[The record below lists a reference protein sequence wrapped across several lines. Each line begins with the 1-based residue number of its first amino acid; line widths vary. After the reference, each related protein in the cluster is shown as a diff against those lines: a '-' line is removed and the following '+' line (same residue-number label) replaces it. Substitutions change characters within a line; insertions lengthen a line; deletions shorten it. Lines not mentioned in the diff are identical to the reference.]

1 MTEAENSASQTT
13 KIRWQ
18 HYTGIL
24 LLSMG
29 TLLLELTLIRVLSV
43 STWYH
48 FGFLV
53 ISTALLGFGVA
64 GVTLSLWTRL
74 RDDTPL
80 DRALAA
86 LALLFAFFTLA
97 SFWLMQQIPFSPFR
111 LILDPWQLIYTPLYY
126 VTLALP
132 FFCSGLAIAL
142 LLSRGGREVN
152 KLYGADLLGAG
163 LGCAG
168 VAAVMPI
175 FRGSGSVVI
184 AAMVGLS
191 AALAF
196 SSFRPVKVTLLG
208 GLAAAGMLLA
218 AFLADQTL
226 PIRVIAEKTHP
237 LKPEGSSPIYT
248 QWNAFS
254 KVDVYNAPVVPREGR
269 SGPGFSIIIDDGSAG
284 TAIPDLSMGVRNFL
298 SRPDEFRAAGLP
310 YIGRKHPRVLI
321 IGSGAGREVLEATKF
336 GASSVTAVEINPIV
350 ADIVSSRMAKQW
362 GDLFEQPEVQLV
374 VEDAR
379 TFVRR
384 SKETYDVIISVNT
397 ISQAA
402 VTSGALS
409 LTESYIMTL
418 EAFEDYWKHLS
429 PNGALLVTR
438 PGPQLPRVVATAR
451 QLFERLGQGS
461 LADHLLAFSGLLV
474 PYGPE
479 RFMRGILLQKSPLR
493 PEQVDTM
500 ARHIGVGQDIG
511 EDEYGS
517 LPQILYSPFDEP
529 KDAHQTLLSD
539 LVKSAD
545 LETVYA
551 SNPEMLRPVTD
562 DNPFFNQ
569 DRRWSH
575 LGPRSFA
582 HVFGAGER
590 GYYGQPIAQV
600 TLVILLIQAVLIAG
614 VMILF
619 PLARFE
625 RHGLRVSGRWGF
637 LTYFASLGLGF
648 IFIEIV
654 LLQRLQLFLGQ
665 PIYTYSVVLASL
677 LVFTGAGS
685 YLADRIESVSHQKL
699 CYCLL
704 AVVGV
709 VVVTE
714 LILPSLLAL
723 ALGLPLFTRVGVA
736 VIAVAP
742 LGLALGVPFP
752 TGLRLVRQQVPQL
765 VPWAWAVNGFFTVI
779 GSIGA
784 MILGMI
790 LGFTAVFFIAA
801 ACYAAGLLAIRM
813 TAKRPA
819 RIESRSAAAS
829 S

>member
-1 MTEAENSASQTT
+1 MNEAGKSTSQTT
-13 KIRWQ
+13 NIRWQ

-64 GVTLSLWTRL
+64 GVTLSLWTKL
-74 RDDTPL
+74 RDDIPL
-80 DRALAA
+80 DHALAA

-111 LILDPWQLIYTPLYY
+111 LILDPLQLIYTPLYY
-126 VTLALP
+126 VTLAVP

-142 LLSRGGREVN
+142 LLSRGGRQVN

-163 LGCAG
+163 LGCAA
-168 VAAVMPI
+168 VAAVMPV
-175 FRGSGSVVI
+175 FRGSGSIVI
-184 AAMVGLS
+184 AAMVGLL

-196 SSFRPVKVTLLG
+196 SSFRPFKLAFLG
-208 GLAAAGMLLA
+208 GLAAAGMLAA

-237 LKPEGSSPIYT
+237 LKPEGSSPIDT

-254 KVDVYNAPVVPREGR
+254 KVDVYNAPIVPQEGR
-269 SGPGFSIIIDDGSAG
+269 SGPGYSIIIDDGSAG

-298 SRPDEFRAAGLP
+298 SRRDEFRAAGLP
-310 YIGRKHPRVLI
+310 YIDRKYPRVLI
-321 IGSGAGREVLEATKF
+321 IGSGAGREVLEALKF

-350 ADIVSSRMAKQW
+350 ADIVSTRMAKQW
-362 GDLFEQPEVQLV
+362 GDLFEQPAVQLV

-409 LTESYIMTL
+409 LAESYIMTL
-418 EAFEDYWKHLS
+418 EAFEDYWRHLS

-451 QLFERLGQGS
+451 ELFERLGQGS
-461 LADHLLAFSGLLV
+461 LADHLFAFRGLLV

-479 RFMRGILLQKSPLR
+479 RFMTGILLQKSPLR

-500 ARHIGVGQDIG
+500 ARQIGVGQDIG
-511 EDEYGS
+511 EDEYGK
-517 LPQILYSPFDEP
+517 LAEILYSPFEEP
-529 KDAHQTLLSD
+529 KDGYQTLLSD

-545 LETVYA
+545 LEQVYA
-551 SNPEMLRPVTD
+551 SNLEMLRPVTD
-562 DNPFFNQ
+562 DDPFFNQ
-569 DRRWSH
+569 SRRWSH
-575 LGPRSFA
+575 LGPKSFTQ
-582 HVFGAGER
+582 VFGAGER
-590 GYYGQPIAQV
+590 GFYGQPLAQV
-600 TLVILLIQAVLIAG
+600 TLVILLMQAVLIAG

-625 RHGLRVSGRWGF
+625 QRGLGVSGRWGF

-654 LLQRLQLFLGQ
+654 LLQRLSLFLGQ

-685 YLADRIESVSHQKL
+685 CLASRIGSVSQL
-699 CYCLL
+699 CCCLL
-704 AVVGV
+704 AIVGI
-709 VVVTE
+709 VVVTQ
-714 LILPSLLAL
+714 LILSPLLAL
-723 ALGLPLFTRVGVA
+723 ALGLPLYLRVSVA
-736 VIAVAP
+736 VMAVAP

-752 TGLRLVRQQVPQL
+752 TGLQLVRQQVPQL

-790 LGFTAVFFIAA
+790 LGFAAVFFIAA
-801 ACYAAGLLAIRM
+801 ACYAVGLLAIRI
-813 TAKRPA
+813 TVERPA
-819 RIESRSAAAS
+819 RIESRSPAAS

>member
-1 MTEAENSASQTT
+1 
-13 KIRWQ
+13 
-18 HYTGIL
+18 
-24 LLSMG
+24 
-29 TLLLELTLIRVLSV
+29 
-43 STWYH
+43 
-48 FGFLV
+48 
-53 ISTALLGFGVA
+53 
-64 GVTLSLWTRL
+64 
-74 RDDTPL
+74 
-80 DRALAA
+80 
-86 LALLFAFFTLA
+86 
-97 SFWLMQQIPFSPFR
+97 MQQIPFSPFR

-126 VTLALP
+126 VTLAVP

-152 KLYGADLLGAG
+152 RLYAADLLGAG
-163 LGCAG
+163 LGCAA
-168 VAAVMPI
+168 VAAVMPV

-184 AAMVGLS
+184 AAMVGLL

-196 SSFRPVKVTLLG
+196 SSFRPLKLTFLG
-208 GLAAAGMLLA
+208 GLAAAGMLAA

-237 LKPEGSSPIYT
+237 LKPERSSPIDT

-254 KVDVYNAPVVPREGR
+254 KVDVYTAPVVPRQGR

-310 YIGRKHPRVLI
+310 YIDRKHPRVLI
-321 IGSGAGREVLEATKF
+321 IGSGAGREVLEALKF

-350 ADIVSSRMAKQW
+350 ADIVSTRMAKQW
-362 GDLFEQPEVQLV
+362 GDLFEQPAVQLV
-374 VEDAR
+374 IEDAR

-409 LTESYIMTL
+409 LAESYIMTL
-418 EAFEDYWKHLS
+418 EAFEDYWRHLS

-451 QLFERLGQGS
+451 ELFERLGQGS
-461 LADHLLAFSGLLV
+461 LADHLLAFRGLLV

-479 RFMRGILLQKSPLR
+479 RFMTGILLQKSPLR
-493 PEQVDTM
+493 PEQVDIM

-511 EDEYGS
+511 EDESGN
-517 LPQILYSPFDEP
+517 LPEILYSPFEEP
-529 KDAHQTLLSD
+529 KDGYQTLLSD

-545 LETVYA
+545 LEQVYA
-551 SNPEMLRPVTD
+551 SNSEMLRPVTD
-562 DNPFFNQ
+562 DDPFFNQ
-569 DRRWSH
+569 GRRWSH
-575 LGPRSFA
+575 LGPKSFA
-582 HVFGAGER
+582 QVFGAGER

-600 TLVILLIQAVLIAG
+600 TLVILLMQAVLIAG

-625 RHGLRVSGRWGF
+625 RRGLRVSGRWGF

-654 LLQRLQLFLGQ
+654 LLQRLSLFLGQ

-685 YLADRIESVSHQKL
+685 YLANRIGSVSQL

-704 AVVGV
+704 AIVGI
-709 VVVTE
+709 VVVTQ
-714 LILPSLLAL
+714 LILSSLLAL
-723 ALGLPLFTRVGVA
+723 ALGLPLYMRVSVA

-752 TGLRLVRQQVPQL
+752 TGLQLVRQQVPQL

-790 LGFTAVFFIAA
+790 LGFAAVFFIAA
-801 ACYAAGLLAIRM
+801 ACYAVGLLAIRM
-813 TAKRPA
+813 TVKRPA
-819 RIESRSAAAS
+819 RIESRTPAAS

>member
-1 MTEAENSASQTT
+1 
-13 KIRWQ
+13 
-18 HYTGIL
+18 
-24 LLSMG
+24 
-29 TLLLELTLIRVLSV
+29 
-43 STWYH
+43 
-48 FGFLV
+48 
-53 ISTALLGFGVA
+53 
-64 GVTLSLWTRL
+64 
-74 RDDTPL
+74 
-80 DRALAA
+80 
-86 LALLFAFFTLA
+86 
-97 SFWLMQQIPFSPFR
+97 
-111 LILDPWQLIYTPLYY
+111 
-126 VTLALP
+126 
-132 FFCSGLAIAL
+132 
-142 LLSRGGREVN
+142 
-152 KLYGADLLGAG
+152 
-163 LGCAG
+163 
-168 VAAVMPI
+168 
-175 FRGSGSVVI
+175 
-184 AAMVGLS
+184 MVGLL

-196 SSFRPVKVTLLG
+196 SSFRPLKLTFLG
-208 GLAAAGMLLA
+208 GLAVAGMLAA

-226 PIRVIAEKTHP
+226 PIGVIAEKTHP
-237 LKPEGSSPIYT
+237 LKPERSSPIDT

-254 KVDVYNAPVVPREGR
+254 KVDVYTAPVVPRQGR

-310 YIGRKHPRVLI
+310 YIDRKHPRVLI
-321 IGSGAGREVLEATKF
+321 IGSGAGREVLEALKF

-350 ADIVSSRMAKQW
+350 ADIVSTRMAKQW
-362 GDLFEQPEVQLV
+362 GDLFEQPAVQLV
-374 VEDAR
+374 IEDAR

-409 LTESYIMTL
+409 LAESYIMTL
-418 EAFEDYWKHLS
+418 EAFEDYWRHLS

-451 QLFERLGQGS
+451 ELFERLGQGS
-461 LADHLLAFSGLLV
+461 LADHLLAFRGLLV

-479 RFMRGILLQKSPLR
+479 RFMTGILLQKSPLR

-511 EDEYGS
+511 EDEYGK
-517 LPQILYSPFDEP
+517 LPEILYSPFEEP
-529 KDAHQTLLSD
+529 KDGYQTLLSD

-545 LETVYA
+545 LEQVYA
-551 SNPEMLRPVTD
+551 SNSEMLRPVTD
-562 DNPFFNQ
+562 DDPFFNQ
-569 DRRWSH
+569 GRRWSH
-575 LGPRSFA
+575 LGPSSFA
-582 HVFGAGER
+582 QVFGAGER

-625 RHGLRVSGRWGF
+625 RRGLRVSGRWGF
-637 LTYFASLGLGF
+637 LTYFASVGLGF

-654 LLQRLQLFLGQ
+654 LLQRLSLFLGQ

-685 YLADRIESVSHQKL
+685 YLANRIGSVSQL

-704 AVVGV
+704 AIVGI
-709 VVVTE
+709 VVVTQ
-714 LILPSLLAL
+714 LTLSSLLAL
-723 ALGLPLFTRVGVA
+723 ALGLPLYMRVSVA

-790 LGFTAVFFIAA
+790 LGFTAVYFIAA
-801 ACYAAGLLAIRM
+801 ACYAVGLLAIRM
-813 TAKRPA
+813 TVKRPA
-819 RIESRSAAAS
+819 RIESRSPAAS

>member
-1 MTEAENSASQTT
+1 MKEAGKSTSQTT
-13 KIRWQ
+13 NIRWQ

-126 VTLALP
+126 VTLAVP

-163 LGCAG
+163 LGCAA
-168 VAAVMPI
+168 VAAVMPV

-184 AAMVGLS
+184 AAMVGLL

-196 SSFRPVKVTLLG
+196 SSFRPLKLTFLG
-208 GLAAAGMLLA
+208 GLAAAGMLAA

-237 LKPEGSSPIYT
+237 LKPERSSPIDT
-248 QWNAFS
+248 RWNAFS
-254 KVDVYNAPVVPREGR
+254 KVDVYTAPVVPRQGR

-310 YIGRKHPRVLI
+310 YIDRKHPRVLI
-321 IGSGAGREVLEATKF
+321 IGSGAGREVLEALKF

-350 ADIVSSRMAKQW
+350 ADIVSTRMAKQW
-362 GDLFEQPEVQLV
+362 GDLFEQPAVQLV
-374 VEDAR
+374 IEDAR

-409 LTESYIMTL
+409 LAESYIMTL
-418 EAFEDYWKHLS
+418 EAFEDYWRHLS

-451 QLFERLGQGS
+451 ELFERLGQGS
-461 LADHLLAFSGLLV
+461 LADHLLAFRGLLV

-479 RFMRGILLQKSPLR
+479 RFMTGILLQKSPLR

-511 EDEYGS
+511 EDEYGN
-517 LPQILYSPFDEP
+517 LPEILYSPFEEP
-529 KDAHQTLLSD
+529 KDGYQTLLSD

-545 LETVYA
+545 LEQVYA
-551 SNPEMLRPVTD
+551 SNSEMLRPVTD
-562 DNPFFNQ
+562 DDPFFNQ
-569 DRRWSH
+569 GRRWSH
-575 LGPRSFA
+575 LGPKSFA
-582 HVFGAGER
+582 QVFGAGER

-625 RHGLRVSGRWGF
+625 RRGLRVSGRWGF

-654 LLQRLQLFLGQ
+654 LLQRLSLFLGQ

-685 YLADRIESVSHQKL
+685 YLANRIGSVSQL

-704 AVVGV
+704 AIVGI
-709 VVVTE
+709 VVVTQ
-714 LILPSLLAL
+714 LILSSLLAL
-723 ALGLPLFTRVGVA
+723 ALGLPLYMRVSVA

-752 TGLRLVRQQVPQL
+752 TGLQLVRQQVPQL

-790 LGFTAVFFIAA
+790 LGFAAVFFIAA
-801 ACYAAGLLAIRM
+801 ACYAVGLLAIRM
-813 TAKRPA
+813 TVKRPA
-819 RIESRSAAAS
+819 RIESRSPAAS